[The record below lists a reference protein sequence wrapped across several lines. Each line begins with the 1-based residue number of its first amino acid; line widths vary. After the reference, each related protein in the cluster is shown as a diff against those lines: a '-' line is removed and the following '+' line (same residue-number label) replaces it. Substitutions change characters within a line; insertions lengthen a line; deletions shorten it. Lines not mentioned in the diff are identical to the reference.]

1 MCVPVESVEHL
12 YGDEDGEG
20 HSHWMKVIKY
30 VTATQRRKLKGGIG
44 ALEVVRL
51 GRGKF
56 EN

>member
-30 VTATQRRKLKGGIG
+30 VTATQRRKLRGGI
-44 ALEVVRL
+44 LVHWRW
-51 GRGKF
+51 
-56 EN
+56 